1 MQTFQTKLKE
11 LWEKIKSFFKKLNKK
26 VRILLG
32 VFLVVLLAV
41 IIAAAVLLN
50 QKEYAV
56 LYTGL
61 NSTEISTV
69 GSYLADR
76 GVTDYQIQGDTILVP
91 AG

>member
-56 LYTGL
+56 LYGGL
-61 NSTEISTV
+61 NWPC
-69 GSYLADR
+69 
-76 GVTDYQIQGDTILVP
+76 P
-91 AG
+91 AT